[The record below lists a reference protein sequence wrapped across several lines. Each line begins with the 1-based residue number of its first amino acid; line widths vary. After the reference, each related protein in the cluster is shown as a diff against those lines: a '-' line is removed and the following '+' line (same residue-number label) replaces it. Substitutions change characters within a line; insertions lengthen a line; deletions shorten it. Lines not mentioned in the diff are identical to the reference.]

1 MITLYYLQ
9 ITESSSEVVPKMES
23 ADSVAEEGVSDLQKE
38 IDNVITGTLKTLL
51 QVRLGYPTFS
61 CFPNLV

>member
-1 MITLYYLQ
+1 MDMIRHFLGSNYDPPILFQ

-38 IDNVITGTLKTLL
+38 IDNVITGTLTTLL
-51 QVRLGYPTFS
+51 QVH
-61 CFPNLV
+61 